1 MGLVM
6 SEDEKESKKPKP
18 PKPDE
23 LIGATLL
30 NSIPEKNKS
39 KSEK

>member
-1 MGLVM
+1 M

-23 LIGATLL
+23 LIEATLL
-30 NSIPEKNKS
+30 NSIPKKNKP
-39 KSEK
+39 KSEE